1 MVSVIR
7 GLDPDGN
14 DFPALLTR
22 LKTACGAG
30 GAIKDAAIE
39 VQGKHLD
46 RIRTELQSIGYRVK
60 G

>member
-7 GLDPDGN
+7 DLDPDGN
-14 DFPALLTR
+14 DLPALLTR
-22 LKTACGAG
+22 LKTICGAG
-30 GAIKDAAIE
+30 GAIKDEVIE

-46 RIRTELQSIGYRVK
+46 RIRIELQTIGYRVK